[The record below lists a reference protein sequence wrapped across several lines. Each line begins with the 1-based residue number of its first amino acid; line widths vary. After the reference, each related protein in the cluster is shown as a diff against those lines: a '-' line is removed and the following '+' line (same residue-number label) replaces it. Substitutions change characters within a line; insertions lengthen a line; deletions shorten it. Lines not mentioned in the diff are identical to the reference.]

1 MIENSS
7 GTLVPGM
14 VAGDKGQTFHSKII
28 TYLKLAQRVTKS
40 MARKLT
46 YRYELDPI

>member
-1 MIENSS
+1 MIQNSS

-14 VAGDKGQTFHSKII
+14 VAGDKGQTFHSKI